1 MTTMDAV
8 CVLSPDAEP
17 VFRLG
22 VARYATVHRASSL
35 PELRDVLESL
45 RGQPYGGARSLD
57 LLGHSTSGHHL
68 LRLGNTPIDMLNPTV
83 SRFFQGLA
91 ASELLPALGID
102 AVRLLGCETAVT
114 DAGHRTIRMLART
127 LGLAVYGTLVPLV
140 GRHWRADVFDPA
152 FAHLLVEASALT
164 V

>member
-1 MTTMDAV
+1 MEAI
-8 CVLSPDAEP
+8 CVMSPDAEP
-17 VFRLG
+17 VFRRG
-22 VARYATVHRASSL
+22 VARYTTVCRAGSL

-68 LRLGNTPIDMLNPTV
+68 LRLGRTPIDMLNPV
-83 SRFFQGLA
+83 VARFFRALA
-91 ASELLPALGID
+91 ADDLLPALGIA

-127 LGLAVYGTLVPLV
+127 LGLPVFGTLVPLID
-140 GRHWRADVFDPA
+140 RHWRADIFNPA
-152 FAHLLVEASALT
+152 FAHVLVEASELT
-164 V
+164 GV

>member
-1 MTTMDAV
+1 MDAV

-17 VFRLG
+17 VFRRG
-22 VARYATVHRASSL
+22 VARYTTVYRAGSL
-35 PELRDVLESL
+35 LELRDVLESL

-68 LRLGNTPIDMLNPTV
+68 LRLGRTPIDMLNPAV
-83 SRFFQGLA
+83 SRYFQGLA
-91 ASELLPALGID
+91 ASELLPALGIS

-114 DAGHRTIRMLART
+114 DAGHRTIRMLARA
-127 LGLAVYGTLVPLV
+127 LGMPVYGTLVPLV
-140 GRHWRADVFDPA
+140 DRHWQGDLFNPA